1 MSEIIA
7 TQLEIAATPAVVA
20 KALTTTEGHRAWWV
34 PTAKVG
40 TKLGELAS
48 FRFDKKDG
56 MHMAV
61 TFRIDRQDEHGIEW
75 TCVAEENNPDWI
87 GTRLAIRLA
96 GSGGGTHVELLHA
109 GFREK
114 TKVYEMCIG
123 GWQYFMQSL
132 KTYAETG
139 RGTPHGA

>member
-7 TQLEIAATPAVVA
+7 TQLEIAAAPAVVA

-34 PTAKVG
+34 PTAQVG
-40 TKLGELAS
+40 ARPGEHAS
-48 FRFDKKDG
+48 FRFNNKDG
-56 MHMAV
+56 SYMAV

-75 TCVAEENNPDWI
+75 TCVADEHNPDWN
-87 GTRLAIRLA
+87 GTRLAIRIA
-96 GSGGGTHVELLHA
+96 GSGGGTHVELLHS
-109 GFREK
+109 GFRDK
-114 TKVYEMCIG
+114 TKVYEMCVG

-132 KTYAETG
+132 KAYAETG